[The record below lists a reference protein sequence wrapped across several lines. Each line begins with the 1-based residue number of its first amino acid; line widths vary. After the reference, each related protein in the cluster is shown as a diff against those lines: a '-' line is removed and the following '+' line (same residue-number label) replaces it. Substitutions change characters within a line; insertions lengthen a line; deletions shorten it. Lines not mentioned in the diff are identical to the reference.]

1 MGVLYMD
8 IVSYAIGYSKGVSDA
23 PAPTPD
29 PDTPEKYNLTEI
41 NGEFYI
47 QGDEVKIR
55 RNDVYTA
62 NIDGSDLY
70 YHGAS
75 VITANGNNDT
85 AYKYTKVAAHYS
97 GDTFI
102 VDFDEH
108 GDILK
113 FDDIEC
119 VLVDN
124 VLYSTSKTE
133 YKTIGSYV
141 DRFQITFEDYADNF
155 DSIWLTDVTDDWF
168 CLRVD
173 NNFSLDSSSAYMNM
187 GDNTCLHG
195 STINYQTY
203 SIYKP
208 ILFADL
214 SSRLLAFDSEGYP
227 IYTNKFEDDNGNAYY
242 DPYFF
247 KYDGHTYMWFNTI
260 NDPSVRSKLVFDDF
274 DDPVDY
280 SALGLI
286 TVSNVPMGFGP
297 VESTGF
303 IREIDMSDP
312 DLEDINRFDPS
323 MPFILPIINNNTGHD
338 KYINGALLMP
348 YMTNDQGVYKFSK
361 LYELLESH
369 NGVPAK
375 VDGEFV
381 VVSDM
386 RYLAYVNGLL
396 MNIYHPPQPDN
407 YFREGAEH
415 VEYFWEPQYPDVY
428 VGNNKYVFKKSFKH
442 LDMYDSTRYDIINTL
457 TNRTYRSIGDLF
469 YALHI
474 EDGIV
479 TVPEYGLEDSANY
492 DYEVVD
498 NHDYF
503 YLDGVIFSIRANED
517 S

>member
-1 MGVLYMD
+1 MD

-23 PAPTPD
+23 PTPTPD

-62 NIDGSDLY
+62 NIEGSDLY

-75 VITANGNNDT
+75 LITANSNNDT
-85 AYKYTKVAAHYS
+85 AYKYTKVSAYYS

-102 VDFDEH
+102 VGFDEH
-108 GDILK
+108 GDIIK
-113 FDDIEC
+113 YDDIEC
-119 VLVDN
+119 VLINN
-124 VLYSTSKTE
+124 VLYSTDKTE
-133 YKTIGSYV
+133 FRTLNSYES
-141 DRFQITFEDYADNF
+141 RSNITFEDYADNF
-155 DSIWLTDVTDDWF
+155 SSIYITSGWHG
-168 CLRVD
+168 LRVD
-173 NNFSLDSSSAYMNM
+173 NNFSLDSSSAYMNIDD
-187 GDNTCLHG
+187 DNTCLHG
-195 STINYQTY
+195 SSLNYQTY

-208 ILFADL
+208 ILMAD
-214 SSRLLAFDSEGYP
+214 SSTGLLAFDSEGYP
-227 IYTNKFEDDNGNAYY
+227 IYTNKFEDDDNNAYY

-247 KYDGHTYMWFNTI
+247 EYDGDTYMWFNTI

-286 TVSNVPMGFGP
+286 TVSHVPMEYDQ

-312 DLEDINRFDPS
+312 DLEYINSFEPS
-323 MPFILPIINNNTGHD
+323 RPFILPIINDYMGVD

-348 YMTNDQGVYKFSK
+348 YMTNDQGVYSFSK

-369 NGVPAK
+369 NGVPEMH
-375 VDGEFV
+375 DGEFV
-381 VVSDM
+381 VVSDK

-396 MNIYHPPQPDN
+396 MNIYHPPSPYS
-407 YFREGAEH
+407 YFQNNAEH
-415 VEYFWEPQYPDVY
+415 VDYFWEPQYPDVY
-428 VGNNKYVFKKSFKH
+428 VGNYKYVFKESFKY
-442 LDMYDSTRYDIINTL
+442 LDSSDSTRYNITNTL
-457 TNRTYRSIGDLF
+457 TNSTYRSISDLF

-474 EDGIV
+474 QSSFV
-479 TVPEYGLEDSANY
+479 NVPEYGRENAAYN
-492 DYEVVD
+492 
-498 NHDYF
+498 DYF
-503 YLDGVIFSIRANED
+503 YLDGVLFSIFED
-517 S
+517 YS

>member
-23 PAPTPD
+23 PTPTPE

-75 VITANGNNDT
+75 VITANGNIDT
-85 AYKYTKVAAHYS
+85 AYKYTKVSAYYS

-108 GDILK
+108 GDIIK
-113 FDDIEC
+113 FDDIEY
-119 VLVDN
+119 VLIDN

-141 DRFQITFEDYADNF
+141 NRFQITFEDYADNF
-155 DSIWLTDVTDDWF
+155 DSITLPDDWYD
-168 CLRVD
+168 LRVD
-173 NNFSLDSSSAYMNM
+173 DDFSLDGSSAYMNI
-187 GDNTCLHG
+187 DNNTCLHG
-195 STINYQTY
+195 STINFQIY

-208 ILFADL
+208 VLMAD
-214 SSRLLAFDSEGYP
+214 SSTELLAFDSEGYP
-227 IYTNKFEDDNGNAYY
+227 IYTNKFEDDDGNAYY

-247 KYDGHTYMWFNTI
+247 KYDGDTYMWFNTI

-286 TVSNVPMGFGP
+286 TVSNVPMYDV

-312 DLEDINRFDPS
+312 ELEYINYFDPS
-323 MPFILPIINNNTGHD
+323 MPFVLSIINDYTGAN

-348 YMTNDQGVYKFSK
+348 YMTNDQDDQGVYRFSK

-369 NGVPAK
+369 DGVPVK

-381 VVSDM
+381 VVPD
-386 RYLAYVNGLL
+386 RQYLAYFNGLL
-396 MNIYHPPQPDN
+396 MDIHRLEPDN

-428 VGNNKYVFKKSFKH
+428 IGNNIKLVFKKSFKH
-442 LDMYDSTRYDIINTL
+442 LDIYDSTRYNIINTL
-457 TNRTYRSIGDLF
+457 THSSYRSIGDLF

-479 TVPEYGLEDSANY
+479 TVPEYGDE
-492 DYEVVD
+492 DYETY
-498 NHDYF
+498 NDYF
-503 YLDGVIFSIRANED
+503 YLNGVIFSIRED
-517 S
+517 ENS

>member
-1 MGVLYMD
+1 MD

-23 PAPTPD
+23 PTPTPD

-55 RNDVYTA
+55 RNDVYIA
-62 NIDGSDLY
+62 NIKGSDLY

-75 VITANGNNDT
+75 VITANGNNDM
-85 AYKYTKVAAHYS
+85 AYKYTKVSAYYS
-97 GDTFI
+97 GDTFM

-108 GDILK
+108 GDIIK

-119 VLVDN
+119 VLIDN
-124 VLYSTSKTE
+124 VLYSTNKTE
-133 YKTIGSYV
+133 FRTIGSYV

-155 DSIWLTDVTDDWF
+155 DSIYLTGDWEG
-168 CLRVD
+168 LLVD
-173 NNFSLDSSSAYMNM
+173 NNFSLDSSSAYMNIDD
-187 GDNTCLHG
+187 DNICLHG
-195 STINYQTY
+195 SSLNYQTY

-208 ILFADL
+208 VLMVD
-214 SSRLLAFDSEGYP
+214 SSTGLLAFDSEGYP
-227 IYTNKFEDDNGNAYY
+227 IYTNKFEDEDGNAYY

-247 KYDGHTYMWFNTI
+247 KYDGDTYMWFNTI

-286 TVSNVPMGFGP
+286 TVSNVLMEYDQ

-312 DLEDINRFDPS
+312 DLDDINRFIPS
-323 MPFILPIINNNTGHD
+323 YPFVLSIINDNTGAN

-348 YMTNDQGVYKFSK
+348 YMTHVGDGVYRFNK

-369 NGVPAK
+369 DGVPTM

-381 VVSDM
+381 VVSDK

-396 MNIYHPPQPDN
+396 MNISYRLPPDYYYENNP
-407 YFREGAEH
+407 EH
-415 VEYFWEPQYPDVY
+415 VDYFWKPQYPDVY
-428 VGNNKYVFKKSFKH
+428 VGNNKFVFKESFKY
-442 LDMYDSTRYDIINTL
+442 LDSSDSSRYIITNTL
-457 TNRTYRSIGDLF
+457 TDRTYNSIEDLF

-474 EDGIV
+474 QVGFAN
-479 TVPEYGLEDSANY
+479 VPEYGLEDTAYN
-492 DYEVVD
+492 
-498 NHDYF
+498 DYF
-503 YLDGVIFSIRANED
+503 YLDGVLFSIREGED
-517 S
+517 F

>member
-1 MGVLYMD
+1 MD

-23 PAPTPD
+23 PTPTPD

-62 NIDGSDLY
+62 NIEGSDLY

-75 VITANGNNDT
+75 VITANGGNDT
-85 AYKYTKVAAHYS
+85 AYKYTKVSAYYY

-119 VLVDN
+119 VLIDN
-124 VLYSTSKTE
+124 VLYSTNKTE
-133 YKTIGSYV
+133 FRTIDSYV
-141 DRFQITFEDYADNF
+141 NRSGITFEDYADNF
-155 DSIWLTDVTDDWF
+155 EHTWLTDDWIG
-168 CLRVD
+168 LRVD
-173 NNFSLDSSSAYMNM
+173 NSFSLDNSSAYMNI
-187 GDNTCLHG
+187 DNNNTCLHG
-195 STINYQTY
+195 STLNYQTY

-208 ILFADL
+208 VLIAD
-214 SSRLLAFDSEGYP
+214 SSTGLLVFDSEGYP
-227 IYTNKFEDDNGNAYY
+227 IYTNKFENDDNAYY

-247 KYDGHTYMWFNTI
+247 RYNGDTYMWFNTI

-286 TVSNVPMGFGP
+286 TVSNVLMDYDQ

-312 DLEDINRFDPS
+312 DLDDINRFIPS
-323 MPFILPIINNNTGHD
+323 YPFVLSIINDNTGAN

-348 YMTNDQGVYKFSK
+348 YMTHVGDGVYKFNK

-369 NGVPAK
+369 DGVPTM

-381 VVSDM
+381 VVPDR
-386 RYLAYVNGLL
+386 RYLAYFNGLL
-396 MNIYHPPQPDN
+396 IDIHKLEPYN
-407 YFREGAEH
+407 YFQEGAEH

-428 VGNNKYVFKKSFKH
+428 IGNNIKLVFKKSFKH
-442 LDMYDSTRYDIINTL
+442 LDIYDSTRYNIINTL
-457 TNRTYRSIGDLF
+457 TRSTYRSIGDLF
-469 YALHI
+469 NALHI
-474 EDGIV
+474 EDGFV
-479 TVPEYGLEDSANY
+479 TVPEYGDE
-492 DYEVVD
+492 DYETY
-498 NHDYF
+498 NDYF
-503 YLDGVIFSIRANED
+503 YLNGVIFSIRED
-517 S
+517 ENS

>member
-1 MGVLYMD
+1 MD

-23 PAPTPD
+23 PTPTPD

-62 NIDGSDLY
+62 NIAGPDLY

-75 VITANGNNDT
+75 LITANSNNDMT
-85 AYKYTKVAAHYS
+85 YKYTKVSAYYS

-113 FDDIEC
+113 FDNIEC
-119 VLVDN
+119 VLINN
-124 VLYSTSKTE
+124 VLYSTDKTE
-133 YKTIGSYV
+133 FRTIDSYES
-141 DRFQITFEDYADNF
+141 RSYITFADYADNF
-155 DSIWLTDVTDDWF
+155 SSIYITSDWYV
-168 CLRVD
+168 LLVD
-173 NNFSLDSSSAYMNM
+173 NNFSLDGSSAYMNI
-187 GDNTCLHG
+187 DVNNSCYHG

-208 ILFADL
+208 VLIAD
-214 SSRLLAFDSEGYP
+214 SSTGLLAFDSEGYP
-227 IYTNKFEDDNGNAYY
+227 IYTNKFEDEDGNAYY

-247 KYDGHTYMWFNTI
+247 RYDGDTYMWFNTI

-286 TVSNVPMGFGP
+286 TVSHVPMEYGHT
-297 VESTGF
+297 ESTGF

-312 DLEDINRFDPS
+312 DLEYINSFEPS
-323 MPFILPIINNNTGHD
+323 NPFILPIINDYMGVD

-348 YMTNDQGVYKFSK
+348 YMTNNQGVYSFNK

-369 NGVPAK
+369 NGVPTK

-381 VVSDM
+381 VVYDK

-396 MNIYHPPQPDN
+396 MNIYHPPQPND

-428 VGNNKYVFKKSFKH
+428 IGNNIKLVFKKSFKH
-442 LDMYDSTRYDIINTL
+442 LDMYDSTRYNITNTL
-457 TNRTYRSIGDLF
+457 THSTYRSIGDLF
-469 YALHI
+469 NALHI
-474 EDGIV
+474 EDGFV
-479 TVPEYGLEDSANY
+479 TVPEYGDENY
-492 DYEVVD
+492 ETY
-498 NHDYF
+498 NDYF
-503 YLDGVIFSIRANED
+503 YLDGVIFSMSED
-517 S
+517 FS

>member
-1 MGVLYMD
+1 MD

-23 PAPTPD
+23 PTPTPD

-62 NIDGSDLY
+62 NIEGSDLY

-85 AYKYTKVAAHYS
+85 AYKYTKVSAYYL

-119 VLVDN
+119 VLINN
-124 VLYSTSKTE
+124 VLYSTNKTE
-133 YKTIGSYV
+133 FRTINSYENRS
-141 DRFQITFEDYADNF
+141 DITFEDYADNF
-155 DSIWLTDVTDDWF
+155 SSIWLTDDWYG
-168 CLRVD
+168 LLVD
-173 NNFSLDSSSAYMNM
+173 NNFSLDGSSAYMNIDD
-187 GDNTCLHG
+187 DNNICLHG
-195 STINYQTY
+195 STLNYQTY

-208 ILFADL
+208 VLFADL
-214 SSRLLAFDSEGYP
+214 SNRLLAFDSEGYP
-227 IYTNKFEDDNGNAYY
+227 IYTNKFEDDDGNAYY

-247 KYDGHTYMWFNTI
+247 RYDGDTYMWFNTI

-274 DDPVDY
+274 DDPIDY

-286 TVSNVPMGFGP
+286 TVSHVLMDYDR

-312 DLEDINRFDPS
+312 DLEHINYFDPS
-323 MPFILPIINNNTGHD
+323 LPFILPIINDYTGAN

-348 YMTNDQGVYKFSK
+348 YMTNDQGVYRFSK
-361 LYELLESH
+361 LYELLESY
-369 NGVPAK
+369 NGVPTM

-381 VVSDM
+381 VVSDR
-386 RYLAYVNGLL
+386 RYLAYFNGLL
-396 MNIYHPPQPDN
+396 MDIHKLEPYN
-407 YFREGAEH
+407 YFQEGAEH
-415 VEYFWEPQYPDVY
+415 VDYFWKPQYPDVY
-428 VGNNKYVFKKSFKH
+428 VGNDKFVFKESFKY
-442 LDMYDSTRYDIINTL
+442 LDSSDSSRYNITNTL
-457 TNRTYRSIGDLF
+457 TNSTYSSIDDLF

-474 EDGIV
+474 QTGFV
-479 TVPEYGLEDSANY
+479 NVPEYGREDSANS
-492 DYEVVD
+492 E
-498 NHDYF
+498 HF
-503 YLDGVIFSIRANED
+503 YLNGVLFFMQEDLFS
-517 S
+517 

>member
-1 MGVLYMD
+1 MD

-23 PAPTPD
+23 PTPTPD

-62 NIDGSDLY
+62 NIEGSDLY

-75 VITANGNNDT
+75 VITANGNNDM
-85 AYKYTKVAAHYS
+85 AYKYTKVSAYYS
-97 GDTFI
+97 GDTFM

-108 GDILK
+108 GDIIK

-119 VLVDN
+119 VLIDN
-124 VLYSTSKTE
+124 VLYSTNKTE
-133 YKTIGSYV
+133 FSTIDSYES
-141 DRFQITFEDYADNF
+141 RSYITFEDYADNF
-155 DSIWLTDVTDDWF
+155 SSIYLTSGWSG
-168 CLRVD
+168 LLVD
-173 NNFSLDSSSAYMNM
+173 NNFSLDSSSAYMNIDD
-187 GDNTCLHG
+187 DNTCLHG
-195 STINYQTY
+195 STLNYQTY

-208 ILFADL
+208 VLIAD
-214 SSRLLAFDSEGYP
+214 SSTGLLAFDSEGYP
-227 IYTNKFEDDNGNAYY
+227 IYTNKFEDEDGNAYY

-247 KYDGHTYMWFNTI
+247 RYDGDTYMWFNTI

-286 TVSNVPMGFGP
+286 TVSHVPMEYGQ

-312 DLEDINRFDPS
+312 DLEYINYFDPS
-323 MPFILPIINNNTGHD
+323 MPFILSIINDYTGAN

-348 YMTNDQGVYKFSK
+348 YMTNDQGVYRFSK

-369 NGVPAK
+369 DGVPTM

-381 VVSDM
+381 VVSDR
-386 RYLAYVNGLL
+386 RYLAYFNGLL
-396 MNIYHPPQPDN
+396 MDIHKLEPYN
-407 YFREGAEH
+407 YFQEGAEH
-415 VEYFWEPQYPDVY
+415 VDYFWEPQYPDVY
-428 VGNNKYVFKKSFKH
+428 VGNDKFVFKESFKY
-442 LDMYDSTRYDIINTL
+442 LDSSDSSRYIITNTL
-457 TNRTYRSIGDLF
+457 TDSTYNSIEDLF

-474 EDGIV
+474 QVGFAN
-479 TVPEYGLEDSANY
+479 VPEYGVENSANS
-492 DYEVVD
+492 
-498 NHDYF
+498 DYF
-503 YLDGVIFSIRANED
+503 YLDGVLFSIREGEYFY
-517 S
+517 

>member
-1 MGVLYMD
+1 MD

-23 PAPTPD
+23 PTPTPD

-55 RNDVYTA
+55 RNGVYTA
-62 NIDGSDLY
+62 NIEGSDLY

-75 VITANGNNDT
+75 LITANSNNDMT
-85 AYKYTKVAAHYS
+85 YKYTKVSASYS
-97 GDTFI
+97 GDTFV

-108 GDILK
+108 GDIIK
-113 FDDIEC
+113 YDNIEC
-119 VLVDN
+119 VLINN
-124 VLYSTSKTE
+124 VLYSTDKTE
-133 YKTIGSYV
+133 FRTISSYES
-141 DRFQITFEDYADNF
+141 RSYITFEDYADNF
-155 DSIWLTDVTDDWF
+155 SSIYLTGDWHG
-168 CLRVD
+168 LRVD
-173 NNFSLDSSSAYMNM
+173 NNFSLDSSSAYMKIDD
-187 GDNTCLHG
+187 DNTCLHG
-195 STINYQTY
+195 STLNYQTY

-208 ILFADL
+208 VLMAD
-214 SSRLLAFDSEGYP
+214 SSTGLLAFDSEGYP
-227 IYTNKFEDDNGNAYY
+227 IYTNKFEDDNNNAYY

-247 KYDGHTYMWFNTI
+247 EYDGDTYMWFNTI

-286 TVSNVPMGFGP
+286 TVSRVPMEYGQT
-297 VESTGF
+297 ESTGF

-312 DLEDINRFDPS
+312 DLEYINSFEPS
-323 MPFILPIINNNTGHD
+323 NPFILPIINDYMGVD

-348 YMTNDQGVYKFSK
+348 YMTNNQGVYSFNK

-369 NGVPAK
+369 NGVPTM

-381 VVSDM
+381 VVSDK

-396 MNIYHPPQPDN
+396 MNIHHPPQPND

-442 LDMYDSTRYDIINTL
+442 LDIYDSTRYNIINTL
-457 TNRTYRSIGDLF
+457 THSTYRSIGDLF

-474 EDGIV
+474 QDGFV
-479 TVPEYGLEDSANY
+479 TVPEYGREDSANS
-492 DYEVVD
+492 E
-498 NHDYF
+498 HF
-503 YLDGVIFSIRANED
+503 YLNGVLFFMQED
-517 S
+517 FE

>member
-1 MGVLYMD
+1 MD

-23 PAPTPD
+23 PTPTPD

-62 NIDGSDLY
+62 NIEGSDLY

-75 VITANGNNDT
+75 VITANGNNDM
-85 AYKYTKVAAHYS
+85 AYKYTKVSAYYL

-108 GDILK
+108 GDIIK
-113 FDDIEC
+113 YDDIEC

-124 VLYSTSKTE
+124 VLYSTNKTE
-133 YKTIGSYV
+133 FRTIGSYV

-155 DSIWLTDVTDDWF
+155 NSIILPDDWYG
-168 CLRVD
+168 LLVD
-173 NNFSLDSSSAYMNM
+173 NSFSLDSSSAYININ
-187 GDNTCLHG
+187 DNTCYHG
-195 STINYQTY
+195 STIGYQTY

-208 ILFADL
+208 VLIAD
-214 SSRLLAFDSEGYP
+214 SSTGLLAFDSEGYP
-227 IYTNKFEDDNGNAYY
+227 IYTNKFEDDDGNAYY

-247 KYDGHTYMWFNTI
+247 RYDGHTYMWFNTI

-286 TVSNVPMGFGP
+286 TVSHVPMEYGQ

-303 IREIDMSDP
+303 IREIDISDV
-312 DLEDINRFDPS
+312 DDNGFSPS
-323 MPFILPIINNNTGHD
+323 NPFILPIINDYTGVD

-348 YMTNDQGVYKFSK
+348 YMTNDQGVYRFNK

-369 NGVPAK
+369 DGVPTK

-381 VVSDM
+381 VVSDK

-396 MNIYHPPQPDN
+396 MNIYHPPSPHD
-407 YFREGAEH
+407 YFKNGAEH
-415 VEYFWEPQYPDVY
+415 VDYFWKPQYPDVY
-428 VGNNKYVFKKSFKH
+428 VGNDKFVFKKSFKD
-442 LDMYDSTRYDIINTL
+442 LDSYDSTRYNITNTL
-457 TNRTYRSIGDLF
+457 TNSTYRSISDLF

-474 EDGIV
+474 QSVSV
-479 TVPEYGLEDSANY
+479 TVPEYGIENTAYN
-492 DYEVVD
+492 E
-498 NHDYF
+498 YF
-503 YLDGVIFSIRANED
+503 YLEGVIFSIREGED
-517 S
+517 FS

>member
-1 MGVLYMD
+1 MD

-23 PAPTPD
+23 PTPTPD

-62 NIDGSDLY
+62 NIEGSDLY

-85 AYKYTKVAAHYS
+85 AYKYTKVSAYYS

-119 VLVDN
+119 VLINN

-141 DRFQITFEDYADNF
+141 DRSNITFEDYADNF
-155 DSIWLTDVTDDWF
+155 SYTTVHGCD

-173 NNFSLDSSSAYMNM
+173 NNFSLDGSSAYMNIDD
-187 GDNTCLHG
+187 DNKCYHG

-208 ILFADL
+208 ILVAD
-214 SSRLLAFDSEGYP
+214 SSTGLLAFDSEGYP
-227 IYTNKFEDDNGNAYY
+227 IYTNKFEVDGNSYY

-247 KYDGHTYMWFNTI
+247 KYDGNTYMWFNTI

-286 TVSNVPMGFGP
+286 TVSNVPMYGV

-312 DLEDINRFDPS
+312 ELEHLNYFDPS
-323 MPFILPIINNNTGHD
+323 MPFILPVINNNTGHD

-348 YMTNDQGVYKFSK
+348 YMTNDQGVYRFSK

-369 NGVPAK
+369 DGVPTM

-381 VVSDM
+381 VSDR
-386 RYLAYVNGLL
+386 RYLAYFNGLL
-396 MNIYHPPQPDN
+396 MDIRKLEPDN
-407 YFREGAEH
+407 YFQEGAEH

-428 VGNNKYVFKKSFKH
+428 IGNNIKLVFKKSFKH
-442 LDMYDSTRYDIINTL
+442 LDIYDSTRYNIINTL
-457 TNRTYRSIGDLF
+457 THSTYRSIGDLF
-469 YALHI
+469 DALHI
-474 EDGIV
+474 QDGFV
-479 TVPEYGLEDSANY
+479 TVPEYGDE
-492 DYEVVD
+492 DYETY
-498 NHDYF
+498 NDYF
-503 YLDGVIFSIRANED
+503 YLDGVIFSIREVED

>member
-1 MGVLYMD
+1 MD
-8 IVSYAIGYSKGVSDA
+8 IVSYAIGYSNGVSDA
-23 PAPTPD
+23 PTPTPD

-62 NIDGSDLY
+62 NIEGSDLY

-75 VITANGNNDT
+75 VITANGNNDM
-85 AYKYTKVAAHYS
+85 AHKYTKVSAYYS

-108 GDILK
+108 GDIRK

-124 VLYSTSKTE
+124 VLYSTNKTE
-133 YKTIGSYV
+133 FRTIDAYV
-141 DRFQITFEDYADNF
+141 SRSNITFKDYADNF
-155 DSIWLTDVTDDWF
+155 DHIWITGDWHG
-168 CLRVD
+168 LRVD
-173 NNFSLDSSSAYMNM
+173 NNFSLDSSSAYMNI
-187 GDNTCLHG
+187 DDNNTCLHG
-195 STINYQTY
+195 STLNYDSIIDDLTY

-208 ILFADL
+208 VLIAD
-214 SSRLLAFDSEGYP
+214 SSTGLLAFDSEGYP
-227 IYTNKFEDDNGNAYY
+227 IYTNKFEDDGNAYY

-247 KYDGHTYMWFNTI
+247 KYDRHTYMWFNTI

-274 DDPVDY
+274 DDPIDY

-286 TVSNVPMGFGP
+286 TVSNVPMEYGH

-312 DLEDINRFDPS
+312 DLNDINSFEPS
-323 MPFILPIINNNTGHD
+323 RPFILPVINNNTGHN

-348 YMTNDQGVYKFSK
+348 YMTNNQGVYSFSK
-361 LYELLESH
+361 LYELLESYDGIPTRI
-369 NGVPAK
+369 N
-375 VDGEFV
+375 GEFV
-381 VVSDM
+381 VTNR

-396 MNIYHPPQPDN
+396 MDIYNPPSPDD
-407 YFREGAEH
+407 YFESGSEH
-415 VEYFWEPQYPDVY
+415 VDFFWKPQYPDVY
-428 VGNNKYVFKKSFKH
+428 VGNNKFVFKKSFKD
-442 LDMYDSTRYDIINTL
+442 LYRSGSTRYIITDTL
-457 TNRTYRSIGDLF
+457 TNRTYNSISDLF

-474 EDGIV
+474 QSASV
-479 TVPEYGLEDSANY
+479 TVPEYGVEDSPY
-492 DYEVVD
+492 SE
-498 NHDYF
+498 YF
-503 YLDGVIFSIRANED
+503 YLDGVLFSIREGED
-517 S
+517 F